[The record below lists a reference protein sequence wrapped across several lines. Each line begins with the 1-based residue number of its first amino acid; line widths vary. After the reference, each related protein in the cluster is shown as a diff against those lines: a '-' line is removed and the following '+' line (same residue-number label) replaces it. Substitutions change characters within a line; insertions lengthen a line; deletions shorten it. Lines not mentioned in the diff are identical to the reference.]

1 MNGRSGRVRRPPWR
15 ERLSIRQVRAAVLVS
30 VVLGLV
36 TAAILLVEDAREERR
51 RIRATGAAAV
61 ALLEPAASRA
71 AYTYDLELAETLARA
86 LEQLGPVLRF
96 SVEDNLGRSLA
107 GFRRPPSPLPFRWL
121 TDAVFGAELS
131 FRRTL
136 RAPAYE
142 GVPPS
147 DPTLAIGAL
156 AVVFDTRVMAADL
169 LGRSADLIGLGV
181 ARAALVGLV
190 LSFVFYRMVTRPVVR
205 LSERLAGLT
214 IGSPARLVPD
224 RGHEADELGLLTRQ
238 VNALVDRYDEADQ
251 ARAAAGNQLAAAAA
265 SMPDGLAILDAE
277 GRLAFANDRLAADL
291 GAPAEA
297 GAPLACTGELREA
310 LARVVAGKSGVET
323 ETELDDGRIVRLR
336 AREIP
341 GGGVVLLSTDV
352 TERRR
357 VDRRLAQSE
366 RLNAVGALAAGV
378 AHDFRNLLATV
389 QATCEVA
396 RARLPDPHLAAEPI
410 EAALAAARRGRDLV
424 DQISTF
430 SRSERASRVTIDLVD
445 AVEEALDLLAPAL
458 PADIEVTVQR
468 PDQPVRIDANPAQIH
483 QLVTNLVKNAADAS
497 SRDGSVF
504 VQVATENGCAVLVV
518 RDWGC
523 GMDNHTLRRLSEP
536 FFTTKPVGEGTG
548 LGLAVVHGIMESL
561 KGSIEFTSRPG
572 LGATASVRIPLSSYM
587 ALKTSGTD
595 LVQRPGQASS
605 LP

>member
-1 MNGRSGRVRRPPWR
+1 MKSELGRLSRPPWR

-51 RIRATGAAAV
+51 RIQATGAAAV

-71 AYTYDLELAETLARA
+71 AYTYDLELAETLAGA
-86 LEQLGPVLRF
+86 LKQLGPVLRF
-96 SVEDNLGRSLA
+96 SVEDNLGRRLA
-107 GFRRPPSPLPFRWL
+107 AFQRPPEPLPFRWL

-131 FRRTL
+131 YRRTL

-142 GVPPS
+142 GVPPP
-147 DPTLAIGAL
+147 DPTLEIGVL
-156 AVVFDTRVMAADL
+156 EVVFDTRVLASDL

-190 LSFVFYRMVTRPVVR
+190 LSGIFYGMVTRPVVR
-205 LSERLAGLT
+205 LSERMAGLSL
-214 IGSPARLVPD
+214 GSPARLVPD
-224 RGHEADELGLLTRQ
+224 LGHEADELGLLTRQ
-238 VNALVDRYDEADQ
+238 VNALVDRYTEADQ

-265 SMPDGLAILDAE
+265 SMPDGLAILDAD
-277 GRLAFANDRLAADL
+277 GRLAFANDQLARDL
-291 GAPAEA
+291 GAPTEA
-297 GAPLACTGELREA
+297 GAPLPRQCELHSALSKIEVDTSGMEA
-310 LARVVAGKSGVET
+310 

-341 GGGVVLLSTDV
+341 GGGMVLLSTDV

-357 VDRRLAQSE
+357 MDRRLAQSE
-366 RLNAVGALAAGV
+366 RLNAIGALAGGV

-396 RARLPDPHLAAEPI
+396 RAHLTDLHPASEPI
-410 EAALAAARRGRDLV
+410 GAALAAARRGRDLV

-430 SRSERASRVTIDLVD
+430 SRSERAARVSVDLVD
-445 AVEEALDLLAPAL
+445 AVDEALDLLAPAL
-458 PADIEVTVQR
+458 PKDTSITVKR
-468 PDQPVRIDANPAQIH
+468 PDCAVRIDANPAQIH

-497 SRDGSVF
+497 RHDAPVF
-504 VQVATENGCAVLVV
+504 VRLARENGCAVLVV
-518 RDWGC
+518 RDWGG
-523 GMDNHTLRRLSEP
+523 GMDNHTLHRLSEP

-548 LGLAVVHGIMESL
+548 LGLAVVHGIVESL
-561 KGSIEFTSRPG
+561 GGSIDFTSCVG
-572 LGATASVRIPLSSYM
+572 LGTTASVRIPLS
-587 ALKTSGTD
+587 AG
-595 LVQRPGQASS
+595 A
-605 LP
+605 